1 MCVLFWALETRTEE
15 VTCSVD
21 FDYCLV
27 CCCAWAASFPRP
39 IRQDFDSPFDLAPL
53 SERALGDFGQVHLI
67 PQRTPGAGLHA
78 SHLLRPGLQGPKRMR
93 TRFMEDVA
101 GVGPRAVTFS
111 FSVSLAVV
119 VFFLEALARKD
130 FVTWK

>member
-1 MCVLFWALETRTEE
+1 MGTCGARRSRRQVVGNFPCVLALMCVLFWALETRTEE

-53 SERALGDFGQVHLI
+53 SERALDDFGQVHLI

-78 SHLLRPGLQGPKRMR
+78 SLLLRPGLQGPKRMR
-93 TRFMEDVA
+93 TRFMEDVW
-101 GVGPRAVTFS
+101 T
-111 FSVSLAVV
+111 
-119 VFFLEALARKD
+119 D
-130 FVTWK
+130 DC